1 MMISVIVPIYN
12 TDSRLHRCLE
22 SILHQTFTD
31 FECLMVDDGSKK
43 KVADIVDSYSEKDS
57 RFIAL
62 HKKNGGV
69 SSARNYGIEHAKGD
83 WLVFVDSD
91 DHIVPEHLEK
101 MMRAAS
107 DDVDI
112 VMTGFEDVRS
122 NEPWFHKYDD
132 AKYLGKEGLRMLFCT
147 TDFLKHQI
155 PWDRA
160 YRNKLSMGPRINL
173 RFDHNLSLGEDR
185 LFCYKYLL
193 ECKGIATVSCVTY
206 IHDAMDMNSLT
217 YKRYSSEVNE
227 YKYRIFKK
235 TITEIVHR
243 FSLHSKQITF
253 FKNYLENLYSL
264 LVNSYKDEGR
274 FFRFY
279 MVRILHK
286 LNLL

>member
-1 MMISVIVPIYN
+1 MKVSIIVPIYN
-12 TDSRLHRCLE
+12 TDSRLHRCIE
-22 SILHQTFTD
+22 SIMHQTFTD

-43 KVADIVDSYSEKDS
+43 NVAYIVDSYAEKDS

-101 MMRAAS
+101 MMSVAS

-122 NEPWFHKYDD
+122 NESWFHEYDD
-132 AKYLGKEGLRMLFCT
+132 AKYLGKEGLRMLFRT

-173 RFDHNLSLGEDR
+173 RFDPNLSLGEDR
-185 LFCYKYLL
+185 LFCYKYLM
-193 ECKGIATVSCVTY
+193 ECNGIATVSGVTY

-217 YKRYSSEVNE
+217 YKRYSSEMNE
-227 YKYRIFKK
+227 YKYKAFKK
-235 TITEIVHR
+235 VIGEIKDV
-243 FSLHSKQITF
+243 FSLRNVDF
-253 FKNYLENLYSL
+253 FREYMEGLYSL
-264 LVNSYKDEGR
+264 LVNSYKSEGKLGR
-274 FFRFY
+274 CCVAR
-279 MVRILHK
+279 VLHK